1 MSKEKMKD
9 KIKNQDSFSDGIDKL
24 VEDVNSIVKIIANKD
39 EQINFLL
46 RHNKW
51 LKERNV
57 ILESEKK

>member
-57 ILESEKK
+57 ILERKRK

>member
-1 MSKEKMKD
+1 MKD